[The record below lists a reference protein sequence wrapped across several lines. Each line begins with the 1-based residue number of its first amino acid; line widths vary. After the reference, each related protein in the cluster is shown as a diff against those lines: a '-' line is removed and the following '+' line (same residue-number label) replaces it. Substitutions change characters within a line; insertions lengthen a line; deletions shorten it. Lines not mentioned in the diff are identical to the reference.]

1 MKVILLILIL
11 FCLFGCDSNK
21 HHKEIVPSETKI
33 KDTVQNSTTPAL
45 DTGTFSIQLGSTTLS
60 LQQWDSTFNLEK
72 ELDKPL
78 KQKTKQLDQ
87 NSDTH
92 SGSYIRDIE
101 YKGMKLKFF
110 SPKQN
115 GRTFWVQEIIITDP
129 KYKTTKGITIGD
141 DLEKV
146 KLAYPALKK
155 FPGENENMYLVADD
169 RYEKSIEMEF
179 DKNRLT
185 KLRMYYMM
193 P

>member
-1 MKVILLILIL
+1 MKVSWLISILACLIACNLEK
-11 FCLFGCDSNK
+11 DNK
-21 HHKEIVPSETKI
+21 EAVPAKPDI
-33 KDTVQNSTTPAL
+33 KDTIQNTTVTQS
-45 DTGTFSIQLGSTTLS
+45 DSGTFSIRLAATTLS
-60 LQQWDSTFNLEK
+60 LQQWDSTLKLE
-72 ELDKPL
+72 ELLGKPL
-78 KQKTKQLDQ
+78 KQRTKQLDQ

-92 SGSYIRDIE
+92 SGSYIKDIE
-101 YKGMKLKFF
+101 YRGLKLKFF

-129 KYKTTKGITIGD
+129 KYKTTKGISIGD

-146 KLAYPALKK
+146 KMAYPALKK

-179 DKNRLT
+179 SNNKLI